1 MKAQT
6 NRMIIIATGL
16 PSAGAPRALIIKTHK
31 MLIIWSLY

>member
-16 PSAGAPRALIIKTHK
+16 PWVGAPRALIKTHK